1 MIAAKILP
9 GGGGEADAVRGG
21 VSGSGGGEEARR
33 AGAGEDSKEVC
44 VPKEP
49 FISCQKSPLSHA
61 KRALFLMP
69 KEPVISCEK
78 SPLSHAKRALCLMSK
93 EASICKEPYMTFTK
107 ETC

>member
-49 FISCQKSPLSHA
+49 FISCQESPFSHA
-61 KRALFLMP
+61 KRARYLMP
-69 KEPVISCEK
+69 KEPFISCEK
-78 SPLSHAKRALCLMSK
+78 SPLSYVKRGLYL
-93 EASICKEPYMTFTK
+93 
-107 ETC
+107 